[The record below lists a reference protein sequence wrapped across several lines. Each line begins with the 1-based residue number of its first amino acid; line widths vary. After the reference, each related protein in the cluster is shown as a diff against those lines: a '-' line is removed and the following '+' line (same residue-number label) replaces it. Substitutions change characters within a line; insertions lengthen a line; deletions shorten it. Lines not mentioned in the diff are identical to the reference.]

1 MRDELD
7 KIAQRTQ
14 AYWFVDG
21 LAEMMVGCIVGLIAL
36 LFLIDG
42 TAPEGSPLHLASSL
56 GLAPVILIGGWA
68 GGRIVTAIKARI
80 TYPRTGFVS
89 YPRKRGRRLAT
100 VAFAAFVAALAVAAV
115 MVLAAVSKSMPS
127 LLVLAQGAIG
137 AAALAYLG
145 SSMDLRRFYVLAV
158 LSIAFGI
165 AGAATGLGDILG
177 DALYFGLMALAL
189 IASGALTL
197 RVYLRDAPPPAAAGE
212 DDAA

>member
-1 MRDELD
+1 MRDELE
-7 KIAQRTQ
+7 KVKQRTQ

-21 LAEMMVGCIVGLIAL
+21 LAEMAIGCILGLIAL

-42 TAPEGSPLHLASSL
+42 TAPDGSPLHMVSSL
-56 GLAPVILIGGWA
+56 GLLPVILLGGWA

-80 TYPRTGFVS
+80 TYPRTGFVA

-100 VAFAAFVAALAVAAV
+100 LAFAAFVAALAVAAV

-137 AAALAYLG
+137 AAMLAYLG
-145 SSMDLRRFYVLAV
+145 YSMDLRRFYVLAV
-158 LSIAFGI
+158 LSVVFGI
-165 AGAATGLGDILG
+165 AAAAAGLGDILG
-177 DALYFGLMALAL
+177 DAVYFALMALAL

-197 RVYLRDAPPPAAAGE
+197 RAYLRDAPPPAAEGE